1 MTTTANDGPARSPQ
15 EGAVIRQLG
24 DGLVLRRGRVEDTE
38 ALADFTAM
46 HVGPEAPDEGI
57 RHWTRDLMKG
67 DPPGFGP
74 QDFTIVEDSR
84 TGAIAATMNLISQTW
99 SYEVVEFAVGRIEL
113 VGTDPDYRLR
123 GLMRATS
130 DRRWKWSTSIGGA
143 GCWMGE
149 TRASQI

>member
-1 MTTTANDGPARSPQ
+1 MTTAANDGPARSPQ

-113 VGTDPDYRLR
+113 VGTDPDY
-123 GLMRATS
+123 LMRATS

>member
-1 MTTTANDGPARSPQ
+1 
-15 EGAVIRQLG
+15 
-24 DGLVLRRGRVEDTE
+24 
-38 ALADFTAM
+38 
-46 HVGPEAPDEGI
+46 
-57 RHWTRDLMKG
+57 MKG

-143 GCWMGE
+143 GCWMGSVGCIVE
-149 TRASQI
+149 GSGTMGRTLLALNRAPAG